1 MGYVVFYKVLNSKNF
16 GVPQN
21 RERIYIVAFRKDI
34 APEKFIFH
42 EKTDDTRVIKDIVE
56 ENKISLKYYLS
67 TVYLT
72 LLKKHKERHAL
83 KGNRFG
89 YEIRETDSVAGAI
102 VCSRMGRERNL
113 IIDER
118 LMDFTSVTH
127 IKGEINREYI
137 RKMTPREWARFQEFL
152 NDFKLV
158 VADTHLYK

>member
-56 ENKISLKYYLS
+56 ENKISSKYYLS

-102 VCSRMGRERNL
+102 VCSRMGREKPYN
-113 IIDER
+113 
-118 LMDFTSVTH
+118 
-127 IKGEINREYI
+127 
-137 RKMTPREWARFQEFL
+137 
-152 NDFKLV
+152 
-158 VADTHLYK
+158 